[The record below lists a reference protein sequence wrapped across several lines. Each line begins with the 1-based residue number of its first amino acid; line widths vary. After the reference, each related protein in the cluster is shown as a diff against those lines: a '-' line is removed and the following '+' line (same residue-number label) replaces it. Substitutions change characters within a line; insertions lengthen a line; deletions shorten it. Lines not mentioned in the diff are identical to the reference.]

1 MSLDKMGTNNR
12 SIADAQGNKFSVS
25 LLFFWIKGSMLIDDN
40 TIHIDMPNTAFFGL
54 IPTGKKRE
62 NLPFQAISNVST
74 NNYVKISNVVWGV
87 IFALAGFGLMQ
98 SSTPGS
104 DGMGFPGFLLLL
116 VGIIVALAGIKTEV
130 IFERSGLSETI
141 AVPFFESGKLNN
153 FAEDAENKLQ
163 KYQVDRN
170 NRIQNQAQTS
180 PNNASVQANAT
191 ENGQKFC
198 PKCGTQVTAEAAFCT
213 KCGYQ
218 FQ

>member
-1 MSLDKMGTNNR
+1 M
-12 SIADAQGNKFSVS
+12 
-25 LLFFWIKGSMLIDDN
+25 
-40 TIHIDMPNTAFFGL
+40 
-54 IPTGKKRE
+54 
-62 NLPFQAISNVST
+62 
-74 NNYVKISNVVWGV
+74 
-87 IFALAGFGLMQ
+87 
-98 SSTPGS
+98 
-104 DGMGFPGFLLLL
+104 
-116 VGIIVALAGIKTEV
+116 AGIKTEV

-213 KCGYQ
+213 KCGYK